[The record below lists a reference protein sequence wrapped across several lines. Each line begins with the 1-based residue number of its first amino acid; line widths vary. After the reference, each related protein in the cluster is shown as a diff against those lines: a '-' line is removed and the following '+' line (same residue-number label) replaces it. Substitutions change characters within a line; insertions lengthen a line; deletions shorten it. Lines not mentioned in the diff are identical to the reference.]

1 MYQSFYTGALGAGT
15 CTAKMSVISNNLANI
30 NNDGFKPK
38 TAAFSDLMNYN
49 LNDSENA
56 VTELMSGNGVRM
68 QRTYSRYSTEP
79 FTTTNSNIDFAILDE
94 NAFFMLQ
101 DPVTKQITY
110 TRGGHFY
117 RSQMEDGYYLMTD
130 GGKLVLDQNGEPLKA
145 EVPDIE
151 HMLEM
156 LEEDYEPEEEEEED
170 ELDEDE
176 EDDSPRLSLYTFSNP
191 SRLVSVSANEYAAP
205 ENMEPVLVQSPKIQ
219 SGALERSGTDLAK
232 EMVRMIECQR
242 AYSYALK
249 MVITS
254 DEIESTI
261 NSLRG

>member
-1 MYQSFYTGALGAGT
+1 MYQSLYTGALGAGT
-15 CTAKMSVISNNLANI
+15 CMAKMGVISNNLANI
-30 NNDGFKPK
+30 NNEGFKPK
-38 TAAFSDLMNYN
+38 TAAFTDLLNYN

-56 VTELMSGNGVRM
+56 VTELMAGNGVRM
-68 QRTYSRYSTEP
+68 QRTYTRYNTEALTP
-79 FTTTNSNIDFAILDE
+79 TNSVLDFAVMDE

-101 DPVTKQITY
+101 DPVTKEITY
-110 TRGGHFY
+110 SRGGHFY
-117 RSQMEDGYYLMTD
+117 RAQMEDGFYLMTD
-130 GGKLVLDQNGEPLKA
+130 GGKLVLDQHGEPLKA
-145 EVPDIE
+145 DVPDIE
-151 HMLEM
+151 KMLEM
-156 LEEDYEPEEEEEED
+156 LEEDYEPEEEEEE
-170 ELDEDE
+170 EYDEDE

-191 SRLVSVSANEYAAP
+191 SRLLSVGANEYAAP
-205 ENMEPVLVQSPKIQ
+205 ENMPPQLVESPNIQ
-219 SGALERSGTDLAK
+219 SGVLERSGTDLAK